1 MFDTEYLITL
11 GLTGYLVPSWTVI
24 LYVTLTSILVLMRRI
39 PLYLLT
45 THVFT
50 VYWGFILYWGEYLS
64 GASSYTTA
72 FAIYTFSSLA
82 VASLAISSYFQGSS
96 YEFSASEPDPS

>member
-24 LYVTLTSILVLMRRI
+24 LYVTITSILVLMRRI

-72 FAIYTFSSLA
+72 FAVYMFSSLA
-82 VASLAISSYFQGSS
+82 VASLAIASYFKGSS
-96 YEFSASEPDPS
+96 HESSPSEPDSS